1 MSKFHKTFKNNFT
14 LNEWYN
20 VEKKPL
26 LKVRTQYVKF
36 ERGHLQFRSENGAS
50 IDVSGGDIRD
60 NLVEITKD
68 DEVFTVNGWVKID

>member
-14 LNEWYN
+14 LDEWYN
-20 VEKKPL
+20 VEIKSRP
-26 LKVRTQYVKF
+26 KVKTQYVKF
-36 ERGHLQFRSENGAS
+36 ERGHLQFRSESGTN
-50 IDVSGGDIRD
+50 INVSGGDIRD